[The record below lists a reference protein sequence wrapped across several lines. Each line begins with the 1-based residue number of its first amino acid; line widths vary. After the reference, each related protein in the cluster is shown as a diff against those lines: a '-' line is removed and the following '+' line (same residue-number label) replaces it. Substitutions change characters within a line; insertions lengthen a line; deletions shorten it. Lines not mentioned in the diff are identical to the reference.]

1 MISNRNIRI
10 YYLTQFLE
18 GAVFTLPIII
28 VFLQARMTLVQVSL
42 IYSWRY
48 LSQLLAELPTGAFAD
63 LFGRKTSVRLSSLS
77 FAIAYLLLPFTVNF
91 TQILLLFTFSGI
103 GMSLV
108 SGAYEALIY
117 DSLKQDHREAQFQ
130 HVLTKQ
136 SVYFQAGLIIA
147 TLTGGYLYTINN
159 LFPFWGVMLAELIAF
174 SASFWLIEPKIDSI
188 KFTWTNYLNQIK
200 NGVRELTKN
209 VKIKNIASF
218 YILVGGITWTCALYF
233 NPYMFVDLG
242 FNDQMRGLL

>member
-1 MISNRNIRI
+1 MISHRNVRI

-63 LFGRKTSVRLSSLS
+63 IFGRKQSVRLSFLS
-77 FAIAYLLLPFTVNF
+77 FAIAYLLLPFTNNF
-91 TQILLLFTFSGI
+91 AQILLLFTFSGI

-117 DSLKQDHREAQFQ
+117 DSL
-130 HVLTKQ
+130 
-136 SVYFQAGLIIA
+136 
-147 TLTGGYLYTINN
+147 
-159 LFPFWGVMLAELIAF
+159 
-174 SASFWLIEPKIDSI
+174 
-188 KFTWTNYLNQIK
+188 
-200 NGVRELTKN
+200 
-209 VKIKNIASF
+209 
-218 YILVGGITWTCALYF
+218 
-233 NPYMFVDLG
+233 
-242 FNDQMRGLL
+242 